1 MDSCHMIKFH
11 GFILEKDAL
20 ILPLEEL
27 PMRRI
32 EVYGDSVSAGE
43 VSEVIDYVGVPD
55 PLHDGEY
62 SNSYYSYAW
71 ILARKLNAQIHD
83 IAQGG
88 VALLNGTGYFHAP
101 DYLGMEYIYDKMQ
114 YHSDI
119 TEVKQWDFSRYIP
132 QIVIIAIGQNDNY
145 PEDYMTNDFEGEKA
159 VHWRHEYEKLVKKI
173 REKYPKAVI
182 LLATTI
188 LNHSEAWDLAI
199 DEVCTKLN
207 DDKIYHFLY
216 NKNGCGTQGHIR
228 IPEAEMM
235 AEELY
240 TFIKSLGEEIW

>member
-1 MDSCHMIKFH
+1 MASVTNIRAYWTNYLGAWVDGTEIKIKLEEGKQEIVLGENLGEGVHEVLLFKRMDSCHMIKFH

-173 REKYPKAVI
+173 REPY
-182 LLATTI
+182 
-188 LNHSEAWDLAI
+188 
-199 DEVCTKLN
+199 
-207 DDKIYHFLY
+207 
-216 NKNGCGTQGHIR
+216 
-228 IPEAEMM
+228 
-235 AEELY
+235 
-240 TFIKSLGEEIW
+240 